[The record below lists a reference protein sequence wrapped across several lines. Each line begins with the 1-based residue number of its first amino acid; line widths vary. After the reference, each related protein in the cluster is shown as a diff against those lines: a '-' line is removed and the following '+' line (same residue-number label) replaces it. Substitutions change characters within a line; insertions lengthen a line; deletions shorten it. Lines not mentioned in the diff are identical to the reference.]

1 MDQLRQHCEKRLSL
15 LFSFEDRLW
24 VRHRLKM
31 EFEVIEAKG
40 QMESF
45 EQAQWAAELLKLQG
59 STFQLVG
66 AGCSS
71 LVSYVMGISDVN
83 PWEHSLL
90 YERFLEA
97 SSSGKIH
104 FQFVVHPPIGRAID
118 DCLSLKSNSAFDTVR
133 IQPATLLESLPS
145 LVTQAIQ
152 GTIPGFEL
160 TSIPLNDVATFK
172 ALMTN
177 SVHEI
182 EGSEILSEMK
192 PRCLTDIAAFTA
204 IRTQDFHDKRT
215 LKEFIRRKSKP
226 TQRSSE
232 NWLAERILL
241 ETRGMILFQEQIML
255 MLNQIADIPL
265 TDAYQFIKAVC
276 KQEWEHVATIREWF
290 MVGSKGN
297 GIEESVAHTLFQ
309 EIMNTAATSA
319 CKAHHLSQALTLY
332 RTAFLKTHFPSQF
345 SMILQTVQQ

>member
-1 MDQLRQHCEKRLSL
+1 MDQLRQHCEERLSL
-15 LFSFEDRLW
+15 LFSFKDRLW

-31 EFEVIEAKG
+31 EFEVIEANG
-40 QMESF
+40 QLESF
-45 EQAQWAAELLKLQG
+45 EQAEWAVELLKLQG
-59 STFQLVG
+59 CTFQLVG
-66 AGCSS
+66 AGSSS
-71 LVSYVMGISDVN
+71 LVSYLMGFSDVN
-83 PWEHSLL
+83 PWEYGLH

-97 SSSGKIH
+97 NSSGKIH
-104 FQFVVHPPIGRAID
+104 FQFLVHPPIGREID
-118 DCLSLKSNSAFDTVR
+118 DSHSVKSSTFDTVR

-152 GTIPGFEL
+152 GTFPGFGL

-172 ALMTN
+172 ALITN
-177 SVHEI
+177 SVQEI

-192 PRCLTDIAAFTA
+192 PRCLTDIAACTA
-204 IRTQDFHDKRT
+204 IRTQDLHDRRI
-215 LKEFIRRKSKP
+215 LKEFIRRKSTP
-226 TQRSSE
+226 AQRRSE
-232 NWLAERILL
+232 SWLVERMLL

-255 MLNQIADIPL
+255 MMNQLADIPL

-276 KQEWEHVATIREWF
+276 KQQWEHVATIREWF

-319 CKAHHLSQALTLY
+319 CKAHHLSRALTLY

>member
-15 LFSFEDRLW
+15 LFNFKDRLW
-24 VRHRLKM
+24 VRHRLKI
-31 EFEVIEAKG
+31 EFEVIEAHG
-40 QMESF
+40 QQESF
-45 EQAQWAAELLKLQG
+45 EQALWTVELLKLQG
-59 STFQLVG
+59 CTFQLVG
-66 AGCSS
+66 AGSSS
-71 LVSYVMGISDVN
+71 LVSYLVGFSDVN
-83 PWEHSLL
+83 PWEYGLH

-97 SSSGKIH
+97 NSSRKIH
-104 FQFVVHPPIGRAID
+104 FQFLVHPHIGREID
-118 DCLSLKSNSAFDTVR
+118 DCLSVKNNSAFDTVR
-133 IQPATLLESLPS
+133 IQPATLSESLPS

-152 GTIPGFEL
+152 STIPSFEL
-160 TSIPLNDVATFK
+160 TSIPLNDIATFR
-172 ALMTN
+172 ALMSK

-192 PRCLTDIAAFTA
+192 PRCLTDIAACTA
-204 IRTQDFHDKRT
+204 LQIQGCHDRRMMN
-215 LKEFIRRKSKP
+215 EFIRRKSKP
-226 TQRSSE
+226 AQRRSE
-232 NWLAERILL
+232 SWLVERILL

-255 MLNQIADIPL
+255 VMNQIADIPL

-276 KQEWEHVATIREWF
+276 KQKWEHVTTIRECF

-297 GIEESVAHTLFQ
+297 GIEESVGHTLFQ

-319 CKAHHLSQALTLY
+319 CKAHHLSLALTLY

>member
-1 MDQLRQHCEKRLSL
+1 M
-15 LFSFEDRLW
+15 
-24 VRHRLKM
+24 
-31 EFEVIEAKG
+31 
-40 QMESF
+40 
-45 EQAQWAAELLKLQG
+45 
-59 STFQLVG
+59 
-66 AGCSS
+66 
-71 LVSYVMGISDVN
+71 
-83 PWEHSLL
+83 
-90 YERFLEA
+90 
-97 SSSGKIH
+97 
-104 FQFVVHPPIGRAID
+104 
-118 DCLSLKSNSAFDTVR
+118 R

-241 ETRGMILFQEQIML
+241 ETRG
-255 MLNQIADIPL
+255 
-265 TDAYQFIKAVC
+265 
-276 KQEWEHVATIREWF
+276 
-290 MVGSKGN
+290 
-297 GIEESVAHTLFQ
+297 
-309 EIMNTAATSA
+309 
-319 CKAHHLSQALTLY
+319 
-332 RTAFLKTHFPSQF
+332 
-345 SMILQTVQQ
+345 